1 MNKKIL
7 IGNIIAV
14 VILVLVSFT
23 GVVGYQTTKS
33 STIAR
38 ASPLFSVRS
47 KRAIDRDSRDLAC
60 DYVGKGE
67 VNKILL
73 PSPDGRITLIRKF
86 IDKIAMM
93 DDKTFIWFL
102 SSILNR
108 INLNDRIRDE
118 NFIEFMLSLQ
128 YLKNNPEDMKE
139 YLFNINSE
147 PDDRYIFE
155 RQDYTLSGEWIPRC
169 LIEFIFFI
177 LLDIIG
183 IIIFPFAVLI
193 SAMRDCFYS
202 IDTMCEECPCFRPQS
217 KY

>member
-1 MNKKIL
+1 MKEKIL
-7 IGNIIAV
+7 IGSILAVIIL
-14 VILVLVSFT
+14 ILVSFT

-38 ASPLFSVRS
+38 ASPLFNIRS
-47 KRAIDRDSRDLAC
+47 SRAIDEESKNIAC

-67 VNKILL
+67 GINIPLPTRDSKI
-73 PSPDGRITLIRKF
+73 ILIRKF

-93 DDKTFIWFL
+93 DDKAFIWFL

-108 INLNDRIRDE
+108 INYNDRIRDE
-118 NFIEFMLSLQ
+118 NNIEIMLSLQ

-147 PDDRYIFE
+147 PDNRYIFE
-155 RQDYTLSGEWIPRC
+155 RQDYTLYDEWIPRC
-169 LIEFIFFI
+169 LIEYIFFI

-183 IIIFPFAVLI
+183 FIIYPFIFLI
-193 SAMRDCFYS
+193 SAMRDCLQS
-202 IDTMCEECPCFRPQS
+202 IDTMCEDCPCFRPQS